1 MTSIR
6 GNHGKTKGY
15 TAWNKGKTKENNES
29 LKRSGE
35 KYKEKIKSGEIRP
48 PFLGKHHTDETKN
61 KLSEIRKNG

>member
-29 LKRSGE
+29 LKKLE
-35 KYKEKIKSGEIRP
+35 KHIKEE
-48 PFLGKHHTDETKN
+48 
-61 KLSEIRKNG
+61 